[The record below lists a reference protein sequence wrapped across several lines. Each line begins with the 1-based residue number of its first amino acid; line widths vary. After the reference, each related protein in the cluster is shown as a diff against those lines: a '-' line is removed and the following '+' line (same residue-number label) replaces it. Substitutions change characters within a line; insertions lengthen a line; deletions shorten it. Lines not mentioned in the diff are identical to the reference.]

1 MKFGSEKKECGV
13 PISDIHK
20 TFFHSGNQSVRH
32 NIMVVYRGPSVSLS
46 RPGHRHRGETDE
58 NRAPAATRDAKFFN
72 SGPYIPVDQI
82 PTEIKRFFLKTKVC
96 IVNVVC
102 SERFN

>member
-1 MKFGSEKKECGV
+1 MKFGSGKKSV
-13 PISDIHK
+13 VSQFLISTRPFFTQAISLCDII
-20 TFFHSGNQSVRH
+20 
-32 NIMVVYRGPSVSLS
+32 IMVVYRGPSVSHS

-58 NRAPAATRDAKFFN
+58 NRAPTATRDAKFFN

-96 IVNVVC
+96 IINLVC
-102 SERFN
+102 SERYN